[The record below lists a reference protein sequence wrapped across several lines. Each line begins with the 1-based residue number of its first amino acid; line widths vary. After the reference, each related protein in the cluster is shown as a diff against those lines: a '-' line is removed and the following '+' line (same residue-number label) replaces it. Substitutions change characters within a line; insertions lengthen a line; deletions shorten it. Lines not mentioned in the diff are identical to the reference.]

1 MLQRIAVLSFLL
13 LIPFTGCSEDPQAK
27 YDAAL
32 RAVERSQARLDN
44 LRPAYDAARQK
55 AALVVCKEIAGTTPE
70 ESAMGALSQLD
81 AFAAQALGGGTISG
95 EMTGD
100 MGSDPAKADVAME
113 AGAEGELAG
122 DSTAAKHS
130 TSPPIGDAD
139 AALDQL
145 LNAHKTMQ
153 EQQSAA
159 AAPMAKAYETMRK
172 INTPGTPEAKRVEEV
187 LATMPEAK
195 AYLRQEERLARAEE
209 ALDAAEAQLPAAPA
223 GVE

>member
-1 MLQRIAVLSFLL
+1 MNHRISVQVVIPFLL
-13 LIPFTGCSEDPQAK
+13 LSIVVGCSEDPQAK

-32 RAVERSQARLDN
+32 NAVERSQARLDN

-55 AALVVCKEIAGTTPE
+55 AALVVCKEIAGATPE

-81 AFAAQALGGGTISG
+81 AFAAQAIGGGTI
-95 EMTGD
+95 
-100 MGSDPAKADVAME
+100 
-113 AGAEGELAG
+113 AG
-122 DSTAAKHS
+122 DAAVDPGADGESATTDAKPDTKH
-130 TSPPIGDAD
+130 TTPPVGDAD

-145 LNAHKTMQ
+145 LNAHKSMQ
-153 EQQSAA
+153 EQQAVM
-159 AAPMAKAYETMRK
+159 AAPMAKAYETMRQ

-209 ALDAAEAQLPAAPA
+209 ALDAAEAQLPAEPA
-223 GVE
+223 GPNDE